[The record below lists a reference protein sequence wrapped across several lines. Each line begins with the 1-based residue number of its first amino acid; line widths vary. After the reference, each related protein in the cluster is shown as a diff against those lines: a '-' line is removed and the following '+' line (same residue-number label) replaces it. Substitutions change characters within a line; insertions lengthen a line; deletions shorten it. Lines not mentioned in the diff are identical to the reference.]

1 MSSLIYKLF
10 IFAVSALSFVGN
22 LSAAVTADSTLD
34 KLKALQVDSTVAISV
49 KTDSLAQTVIISTS
63 GDDADDELD
72 SEEMNLAVAG
82 ISNAFTTNP
91 LKTVVRGLV
100 AILVI
105 ACPFVFVLLLVL
117 MILRYVTSRNRERNR
132 LIEMSIREHYQLPEE
147 FYRSEREYYMGPRR
161 LSSGIIWLGFGI
173 AYLLFWLECDM
184 PEMASLAAIP
194 IFVGI
199 ARIVIYLIGKR
210 NGTQDSE

>member
-1 MSSLIYKLF
+1 MSSLFYKLLIF
-10 IFAVSALSFVGN
+10 IVTTFSVVDN
-22 LSAAVTADSTLD
+22 ISAAAIADSTLD

-63 GDDADDELD
+63 GDDADEELD

-82 ISNAFTTNP
+82 ISNAFATNP

-132 LIEMSIREHYQLPEE
+132 LIEMSIREHYQLPDE

-173 AYLLFWLECDM
+173 AYLLFWLECDT

-194 IFVGI
+194 IFIGI
-199 ARIVIYLIGKR
+199 ARIVIYFIGKR
-210 NGTQDSE
+210 NSSQEPE